1 MDLWRIN
8 KFCQYLVVDVLSD
21 TLVLLH
27 PEPYKDILSSSFS
40 FSSSFKI
47 WCDFKAALQAAKC
60 YIRQSLLEEEV
71 KAFMVINFG
80 ECFKST

>member
-21 TLVLLH
+21 TLVLLD
-27 PEPYKDILSSSFS
+27 PEPYKDILSSSF
-40 FSSSFKI
+40 KI
-47 WCDFKAALQAAKC
+47 WGDFKAALQAAKC
-60 YIRQSLLEEEV
+60 YIRQSLLEEEG
-71 KAFMVINFG
+71 KTFMVIDFG